1 MVSVISLKLM
11 HLLSASVLIDHW
23 HWDKIQNLDKGSWV
37 EGVVDSK
44 DRVGKF
50 IPMKKLIDSNQ
61 TNPIE
66 EVSVKILTGP
76 RH

>member
-1 MVSVISLKLM
+1 MVTVISPKLM
-11 HLLSASVLIDHW
+11 HLLSASILIDLW
-23 HWDKIQNLDKGSWV
+23 HGDKIQNLGKGSWV

-50 IPMKKLIDSNQ
+50 VPTKKLIDSNQ

-66 EVSVKILTGP
+66 
-76 RH
+76 